1 MHVILFLFNC
11 CLRALSAWGDGENP
25 RAPAPDERVAVL
37 ICGAKTTAVRF
48 D

>member
-1 MHVILFLFNC
+1 VT
-11 CLRALSAWGDGENP
+11 AKPA

-37 ICGAKTTAVRF
+37 ICGANTTAVRF